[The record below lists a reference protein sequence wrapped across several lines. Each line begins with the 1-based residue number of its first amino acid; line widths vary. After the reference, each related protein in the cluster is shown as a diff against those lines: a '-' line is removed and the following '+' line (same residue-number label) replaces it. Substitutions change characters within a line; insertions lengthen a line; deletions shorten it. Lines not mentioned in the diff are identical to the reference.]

1 VTWND
6 GLYEGF
12 DWDIEGNDD
21 LSSPYNYFTTDCLD
35 LMGTMSQLAKKDGYI
50 VSMAPAESYL
60 DVTTGLFD
68 RSLTHN
74 YPEWETLQPNFHYH
88 GRNVYGYLLS
98 SYGQT
103 VTDISFG
110 ETIPTFDFVSIQ
122 LYESYTHAVYN
133 VSILGTSS
141 SDYLIQ
147 YIPLLYGGWDVN
159 LSNSSVSHLSIPPTQ
174 LVIGLANGWADGT
187 KSLLVW
193 PEEAGV
199 AYQHL
204 EQLNLQP
211 RGFMFWDI
219 ADEGRVVAGTNRE
232 MWMASGL
239 NEFLHVRSKSPSD
252 LVSPVSPASH

>member
-1 VTWND
+1 LSWND

-21 LSSPYNYFTTDCLD
+21 LSSSYNSFTSECLD

-60 DVTTGLFD
+60 DVTTCLYD

-103 VTDISFG
+103 NTAAGTDSEI
-110 ETIPTFDFVSIQ
+110 IVPTFDFVSIQ

-133 VSILGTSS
+133 VSILGTPS

-147 YIPLLYGGWDVN
+147 YIPLLYRGWDVDF
-159 LSNSSVSHLSIPPTQ
+159 SNSSVTTHLSIPPTQ

-199 AYQHL
+199 AYEHL
-204 EQLNLQP
+204 KQFNLQP

-219 ADEGRVVAGTNRE
+219 ADEGRVVSGTTRE
-232 MWMASGL
+232 LWMASGL
-239 NEFLHVRSKSPSD
+239 NEFLHVRSKLSDHPSA
-252 LVSPVSPASH
+252 VAQE